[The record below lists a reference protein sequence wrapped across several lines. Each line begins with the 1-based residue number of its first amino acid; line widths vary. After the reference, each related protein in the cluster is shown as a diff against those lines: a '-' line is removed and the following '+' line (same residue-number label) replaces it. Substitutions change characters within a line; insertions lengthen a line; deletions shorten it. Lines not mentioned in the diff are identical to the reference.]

1 MNDVL
6 DPITAFATASAAFN
20 FVKKAVEAGR
30 EIEDVGSQL
39 GTWFGACADLK
50 QHEEESRD
58 PPLFKKLLNK
68 GSVEQEAMENLMRR
82 KKIEQQ
88 EKELR
93 ELIVLRFGVD
103 SYREMMEERRHI
115 REGRERTVMLQRRRR
130 AKAVQNALAV
140 ALIVIIFAVPV
151 AVSML
156 SLIHI

>member
-1 MNDVL
+1 VL

-58 PPLFKKLLNK
+58 PPLFKKLLSK

-93 ELIVLRFGVD
+93 ELIVYRFGVD
-103 SYREMMEERRHI
+103 SYREMMDERRQL
-115 REGRERTVMLQRRRR
+115 REGRARSIMIQRRRR
-130 AKAVQNALAV
+130 AKAIQNAFAI
-140 ALIVIIFAVPV
+140 ALIVVIFAVPV
-151 AVSML
+151 AVSMWL
-156 SLIHI
+156 YGKVE